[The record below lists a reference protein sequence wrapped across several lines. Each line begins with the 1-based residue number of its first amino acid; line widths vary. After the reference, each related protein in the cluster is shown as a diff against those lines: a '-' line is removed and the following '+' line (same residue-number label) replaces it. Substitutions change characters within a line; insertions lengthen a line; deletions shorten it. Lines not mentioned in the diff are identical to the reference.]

1 VIQIKLEEQ
10 DVGILE
16 VIAENDDLVK
26 QMFANLALE
35 DLSLAFLYEVI
46 HLLSLLTFEE
56 RIQQI
61 FLVSDYK
68 NLRIALKLLD

>member
-1 VIQIKLEEQ
+1 MIQIKLEEQ